1 MLTSFDDP
9 AAAPNM
15 TLPLTLPFEPRSAL
29 AQPDARSPGV
39 APEFEE
45 AFAGVLLRLLLD
57 DAWQPDELAQW
68 DWDLLLRL
76 GLPNRILLRS
86 AERLVRRGI
95 GIPPAVAGAIASERR
110 RVRGM
115 LELAGK
121 VTRVCRAHDIKFVIA
136 KAFGH
141 LPDLG
146 TDLDV
151 IALVEPAR
159 FHRVLAAELNA
170 TRRKERFDRWLA
182 GRVVY
187 TTADAAGPLDLHFGR
202 LGHGGE
208 HVTAA
213 RRIVA
218 RAETVVVDGTEMVV
232 PQPEDRLLLQV
243 MHRMYGGY
251 ALRIADVVVGTRILC
266 MPELD
271 WPYVTATAKRDGILH
286 GLAAYVH
293 FIGEIHAQTTGR
305 RLDGF
310 RHMPALPP
318 GPWGD
323 VRFRRGLYRF
333 PALRLNTTLYMRAL
347 ADRMLTSDWR
357 ETLRLGIATIVA
369 WAPHLRQQGRRAR
382 AC

>member
-1 MLTSFDDP
+1 
-9 AAAPNM
+9 M
-15 TLPLTLPFEPRSAL
+15 TLPVTPLRFEALSAL
-29 AQPDARSPGV
+29 AQLDARSPGV
-39 APEFEE
+39 APESEE
-45 AFAGVLLRLLLD
+45 AFSRVVLRLLLH
-57 DAWQPDELAQW
+57 DAWLPAELTRW

-76 GLPNRILLRS
+76 GLSNRVLLRT
-86 AERLVRRGI
+86 AEGLARQGI
-95 GIPPAVAGAIASERR
+95 EIPLAFGAAIASERR

-115 LELAGK
+115 LELAGE

-151 IALVEPAR
+151 VVLAEPHR
-159 FHRVLAAELNA
+159 FHRVLADELNA
-170 TRRKERFDRWLA
+170 TRRKGRFGSWLA
-182 GRVVY
+182 GRAVY
-187 TTADAAGPLDLHFGR
+187 TIAGCAGPLDLHFGR
-202 LGHGGE
+202 LGHAGE

-213 RRIVA
+213 HRIVG
-218 RAETVVVDGTEMVV
+218 RAHTVVVDGIEMVV

-243 MHRMYGGY
+243 MHRMYGRY
-251 ALRIADVVVGTRILC
+251 ALRIADVVLGTRILC

-293 FIGEIHAQTTGR
+293 FLAQIHGQATGR
-305 RLDGF
+305 RLDDF
-310 RHMPALPP
+310 QHVHELPP

-323 VRFRRGLYRF
+323 VRFRRGLFRF
-333 PALRLNTTLYMRAL
+333 PALRLNATLYMRAL
-347 ADRMLTSDWR
+347 AHRMHTSDWR
-357 ETLRLGIATIVA
+357 ETLRLGIASVVA
-369 WAPHLRQQGRRAR
+369 GAPHLRQQGRRAR